1 MKYLCPEIFVVKYFF
16 GLCKSWS
23 DPKKKSQKVQFS
35 VGLVQKVEFW
45 GAKKEASFFAQI
57 PVLGVP
63 GSIKV
68 EISTGSER
76 APIGEVATKSCRGV
90 D

>member
-1 MKYLCPEIFVVKYFF
+1 MKYLWSRNIFAKIIW
-16 GLCKSWS
+16 GLWKSWS